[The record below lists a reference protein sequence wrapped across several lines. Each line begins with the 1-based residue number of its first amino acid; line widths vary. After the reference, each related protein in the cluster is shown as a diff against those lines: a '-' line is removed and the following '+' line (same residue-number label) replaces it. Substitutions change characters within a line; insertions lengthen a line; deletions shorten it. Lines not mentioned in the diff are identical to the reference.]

1 MQKILLTGS
10 NGLLGQKLVQLILD
24 RGEYELIATARGENR
39 LPTLNTPPLRGG
51 AGGGVFYR
59 SLDVTD
65 RDEVQRIM
73 HEFKPDYVIHTAAM
87 TNVDQCE
94 TEREACWQLNVDAV
108 QYLAEACQTHGTL
121 LLHLSTDFIF
131 DGENGP
137 YDESARANPLSYY
150 GESKLAAEELLL
162 KSQNLHFAIA
172 RTVLVYGIA
181 HDMSRSNIILWVKN
195 SLENQ
200 KPIKV
205 VDDQWRTPTLAEDL
219 ALGCYLM
226 VKHNATGIFNISGSN
241 LLTPYEMAVQTAD
254 FFGLDKSFMTRADSS
269 TFTQPAKRPAKTGFV
284 IEKARQQ
291 LGYEPR
297 SFTEGIALVAKQ
309 VAASK

>member
-39 LPTLNTPPLRGG
+39 LPMLDGNGI
-51 AGGGVFYR
+51 YR

-65 RDEVQRIM
+65 RDEVQRIV

-94 TEREACWQLNVDAV
+94 TEREGCWKLNVDAV
-108 QYLAEACQTHGTL
+108 QYLAEACQAHGTRL
-121 LLHLSTDFIF
+121 VHLSTDFIF

-137 YDESARANPLSYY
+137 YDESASPNPLSYY

-162 KSQNLHFAIA
+162 ASQNLPFAIA

-195 SLENQ
+195 SLENH

-241 LLTPYEMAVQTAD
+241 LLTPYDMAVQTAD

-291 LGYEPR
+291 LGYEPH
-297 SFTEGIALVAKQ
+297 SFTEGIALVAGQ
-309 VAASK
+309 LAESK

>member
-39 LPTLNTPPLRGG
+39 LPMLDGNGI
-51 AGGGVFYR
+51 YR

-65 RDEVQRIM
+65 RDEVQRVM

-94 TEREACWQLNVDAV
+94 TEREGCWKLNVDAV
-108 QYLAEACQTHGTL
+108 QYLAEACQAHGTRL
-121 LLHLSTDFIF
+121 VHLSTDFIF

-137 YDESARANPLSYY
+137 YDESASPNPLSYY

-162 KSQNLHFAIA
+162 ASQNLPFAIA

-195 SLENQ
+195 SLENH

-241 LLTPYEMAVQTAD
+241 LLTPYDMAVQTAD

-291 LGYEPR
+291 LGYEPH
-297 SFTEGIALVAKQ
+297 SFAEGIALVAGQ
-309 VAASK
+309 LAESK